1 MLVTKAVD
9 MPRDNSSDKP
19 HPDVTP
25 FPAGQL
31 FPPPSSR
38 VDVEFGAHS
47 CPGTLHSINEDHYLI
62 VRLGRHQET
71 VKTSLPSGMIEN
83 RFEEQGYA
91 MVVADGIGGSD
102 GGEAAGRLAITT
114 LLHLVL
120 YLGRW
125 NLRIDEEI
133 AHEIMQRAEQFY
145 QHIDVA
151 MAQPGPN
158 SRQGLQTTMTAVF
171 GAGRDAF
178 FAHVG
183 HSRAYLFREGQLM
196 RLTHDHTLGGQ
207 SRRGAVARLVDVNA
221 MARDLKHVLTQTL
234 GTGGPVPAI
243 DIERFRLDDRD
254 VVLVCTN
261 GLTDM
266 VLEETLAE
274 VLGSSRSPD
283 EQSRALVD
291 LAIDAG
297 GEDDATALVAQ
308 YRVRQ

>member
-1 MLVTKAVD
+1 
-9 MPRDNSSDKP
+9 SSEKP
-19 HPDVTP
+19 HPDVPP

-47 CPGTLHSINEDHYLI
+47 GPGTLHSINEDHYLI

-102 GGEAAGRLAITT
+102 GEAAGRLAITT

-151 MAQPGPN
+151 IAQPGPK
-158 SRQGLQTTMTAVF
+158 SRQGLQTTVTA
-171 GAGRDAF
+171 GCRPGRYAF
-178 FAHVG
+178 FAHIG

-234 GTGGPVPAI
+234 GIGPVPTI

-308 YRVRQ
+308 YSVRQ

>member
-1 MLVTKAVD
+1 

-25 FPAGQL
+25 FPAGQH
-31 FPPPSSR
+31 FPPLSSR

-102 GGEAAGRLAITT
+102 GGEAAGRMAITT
-114 LLHLVL
+114 LLHLVR
-120 YLGRW
+120 YLGKW
-125 NLRIDEEI
+125 NLRIDEQL

-151 MAQPGPN
+151 MAQSGPN
-158 SRQGLQTTMTAVF
+158 SPQGLQTTMTAVF

-178 FAHVG
+178 FAHIG

-196 RLTHDHTLGGQ
+196 RLTHDHTVGGQ
-207 SRRGAVARLVDVNA
+207 SRRGVVARLVDVNA
-221 MARDLKHVLTQTL
+221 LARDLKHVLTQTL
-234 GTGGPVPAI
+234 GTGSAVPTI
-243 DIERFRLDDRD
+243 DIERFQLDDGD

-266 VLEETLAE
+266 VLEDTLAE

-291 LAIDAG
+291 RAIDAG
-297 GEDDATALVAQ
+297 GEDDATALIAQ
-308 YRVRQ
+308 FHVRQ